1 MLREIAEMID
11 LLDDPTVDGAAVR
24 RWLREAGA
32 EDVVVERVEEERG
45 ATDFVRVSLPGAN
58 TGPTLGIV
66 GRLGGIGARPDR
78 LGLVSDAD
86 GAIVAIAC
94 ATKLARSA
102 ARGDRLPGRVIVATH
117 ISPCSPVI
125 PHEPVPF
132 MGAPVSMETMNAHE
146 VDPTMD
152 AILSIDTTKGNW
164 IVNRRGFAITP
175 TVKEGYILPPS
186 TDLLEVARNVSGEP
200 PVVLPLATQ
209 DLTPY
214 AAGFDHVN
222 SILQPSTGTAAP
234 VVGVATT
241 ASTPIPGCASGAN
254 DPASLERAARFCA
267 AVAVAFTAGRCRFF
281 DEEAFARL
289 VATYGPMTHLQGL
302 GRSVD

>member
-1 MLREIAEMID
+1 MLREIAEAID

-24 RWLREAGA
+24 GWLREAGA
-32 EDVVVERVEEERG
+32 EDVVVEHVEEERG
-45 ATDFVRVSLPGAN
+45 ATDFVRVSIPGECSD
-58 TGPTLGIV
+58 PTLGIV
-66 GRLGGIGARPDR
+66 GRLGGIGARPER

-86 GAIVAIAC
+86 GAIVALAC
-94 ATKLARSA
+94 AAKLTRMAT
-102 ARGDRLPGRVIVATH
+102 RGDRLLGRVIVATH
-117 ISPCSPVI
+117 ISPRSPVI

-146 VDPTMD
+146 VDPAMN
-152 AILSIDTTKGNW
+152 AILSIDATKGNW
-164 IVNRRGFAITP
+164 VVNRRGFAITP

-186 TDLLEVARNVSGEP
+186 ADLLEIVRHVSGEP

-209 DLTPY
+209 DVTPY

-222 SILQPSTGTAAP
+222 SILQPSTATAAP

-241 ASTPIPGCASGAN
+241 ASTTIPGCASGAN
-254 DPASLERAARFCA
+254 DPASLERAARFC
-267 AVAVAFTAGRCRFF
+267 VAVAAAFAAGRCRFF

-289 VATYGPMTHLQGL
+289 VATYGPMTRLQGL
-302 GRSVD
+302 GRRGD